1 LVHLD
6 HDAADRPNIDPAVL
20 VLTAHQNF
28 RRPLP
33 QCHHLVRIWPGREA
47 VCPCESEVSQFHCVV
62 FQVDKYVLRL
72 EVTVYNASFVA
83 LLQSY
88 QHLPSELTQC
98 FIVHLKFFGFN
109 WFLYIVDYV
118 FLKILVTE
126 FKHQVEC

>member
-1 LVHLD
+1 LLHLD
-6 HDAADRPNIDPAVL
+6 HDAADGPNIDTAVL

-33 QCHHLVRIWPGREA
+33 QRNNLVRLRPGREA

-62 FQVDKYVLRL
+62 FQVDQNVLRL
-72 EVTVYNASFVA
+72 KVTVYDASFVA

-98 FIVHLKFFGFN
+98 FIVHL
-109 WFLYIVDYV
+109 
-118 FLKILVTE
+118 
-126 FKHQVEC
+126 